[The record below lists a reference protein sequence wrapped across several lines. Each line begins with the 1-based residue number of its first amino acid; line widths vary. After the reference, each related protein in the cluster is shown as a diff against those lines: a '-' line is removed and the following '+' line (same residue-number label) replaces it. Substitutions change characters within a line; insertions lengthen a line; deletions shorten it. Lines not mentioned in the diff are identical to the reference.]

1 MKHAGL
7 DSRGGAVLMLL
18 PLSHVAG
25 AIGQDVSGCR
35 VVVVDMLVVTVIV
48 LVLVTPSNRVI
59 VCATLVV
66 TGYAK

>member
-1 MKHAGL
+1 
-7 DSRGGAVLMLL
+7 MLL